1 MSVFKNVFG
10 RVDFR
15 EDGKKRREN
24 EEGNVFGGCLVVG

>member
-10 RVDFR
+10 RV
-15 EDGKKRREN
+15 DGKKRREN